1 MPSLMGREV
10 NGARMVLSQIGVKD
24 VAITYDPMATGP
36 AGSVVGQSPVPGAT
50 ILPGATVQLRIAGAP
65 TP

>member
-1 MPSLMGREV
+1 V
-10 NGARMVLSQIGVKD
+10 
-24 VAITYDPMATGP
+24 TWDPMATGP

-50 ILPGATVQLRIAGAP
+50 ILPGATVQLRVAGVE